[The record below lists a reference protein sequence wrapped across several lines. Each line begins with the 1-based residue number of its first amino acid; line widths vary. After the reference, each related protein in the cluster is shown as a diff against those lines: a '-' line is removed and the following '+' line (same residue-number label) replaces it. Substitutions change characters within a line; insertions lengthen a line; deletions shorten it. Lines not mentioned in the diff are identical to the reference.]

1 MLQLALLQI
10 RTRRL
15 QGMLSS
21 KQSFTL
27 THSHSC
33 QHQAASSMP
42 TVQQQPHKGAV
53 CPNLAHPALC
63 GRHRFFTIK
72 YGDKIFFEYGTTG
85 KKVEWNTN
93 MELLKRWKE
102 GTTGLPLVDANMRE
116 LARSGECK
124 R

>member
-1 MLQLALLQI
+1 M
-10 RTRRL
+10 
-15 QGMLSS
+15 
-21 KQSFTL
+21 
-27 THSHSC
+27 
-33 QHQAASSMP
+33 
-42 TVQQQPHKGAV
+42 
-53 CPNLAHPALC
+53 CPYLAHPALC
-63 GRHRFFTIK
+63 GCHRFFTIK